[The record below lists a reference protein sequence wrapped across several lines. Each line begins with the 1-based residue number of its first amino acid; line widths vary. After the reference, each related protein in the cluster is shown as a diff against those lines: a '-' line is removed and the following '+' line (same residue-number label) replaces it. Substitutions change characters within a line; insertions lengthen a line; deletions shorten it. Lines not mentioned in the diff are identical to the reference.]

1 MLWGHVPTHWCPPAW
16 FHLFFP
22 TRNRGM
28 WTGKKYMNWLP
39 WDGSLPG
46 ESLERCTWA
55 WALIWHH
62 EDLPLTLLRHHKDR
76 WPPPWSFATRITFIN
91 SAITPQQA
99 RSASAWQHKETTSTL
114 FISLSHAH
122 VGHDVSTIQKI
133 AVPQTLPEPRMH
145 DWHRPHPWNRGLH
158 YPQTYLLSPR
168 CRTQSSEFTTKA
180 LTFGLYL
187 FFRTCSALVWQ
198 IQPRW
203 SGWNSAPLNAADRNM
218 WNAKPTWLFF

>member
-1 MLWGHVPTHWCPPAW
+1 V
-16 FHLFFP
+16 
-22 TRNRGM
+22 NR
-28 WTGKKYMNWLP
+28 KKYMNWLP

-114 FISLSHAH
+114 FISLLHAH
-122 VGHDVSTIQKI
+122 IRTGHDVSTIQKI
-133 AVPQTLPEPRMH
+133 AVPQTFMQLLTTTQSKSSSEIIKYMTEIQASWKTEFRLPETHRMA
-145 DWHRPHPWNRGLH
+145 
-158 YPQTYLLSPR
+158 YS
-168 CRTQSSEFTTKA
+168 
-180 LTFGLYL
+180 
-187 FFRTCSALVWQ
+187 VWQ
-198 IQPRW
+198 RKNT
-203 SGWNSAPLNAADRNM
+203 SGMAPHRG
-218 WNAKPTWLFF
+218 